1 MSDDLTTIGMLL
13 LIAAGVIAVAV
24 LDWRYVRRNGW
35 RRRLVPAMLLLAV
48 PWGFFAYAL
57 LIASATPP
65 YLVGFLAYV
74 VALIAYLPASL
85 IAVAVALTTQ
95 QRPLLW
101 FAGSALGILIAL
113 VVVTVVALPGQ

>member
-1 MSDDLTTIGMLL
+1 MSDDLTTIGLML
-13 LIAAGVIAVAV
+13 LIAAGVVAVAV
-24 LDWRYVRRNGW
+24 LEWRYVRRSGW
-35 RRRLVPAMLLLAV
+35 RRRLVPALLLLAV

-57 LIASATPP
+57 LIASETPA

-85 IAVAVALTTQ
+85 IAVAIALTTK

-101 FAGSALGILIAL
+101 FAGSALGILVVL
-113 VVVTVVALPGQ
+113 VVATVVALPGQ